1 MRINGCIRAERDL
14 YAAGE
19 SMGDVLARRGHNCF
33 SFDQQEIRNM
43 ILRCMLDEPV
53 AQIKSRHQ
61 ERAILLHFS
70 DCSIV
75 DVGTVLY
82 RIHARLRRPQNPL
95 CSMGVGCNLA
105 AKTMGVCDNGL
116 HLFKRVLRSLGLSPL
131 DSTPPDAHILIK
143 SAPYLI

>member
-1 MRINGCIRAERDL
+1 HD
-14 YAAGE
+14 
-19 SMGDVLARRGHNCF
+19 CF

-43 ILRCMLDEPV
+43 ILCCMLDEPV

-61 ERAILLHFS
+61 VRAILLHFG

-95 CSMGVGCNLA
+95 RSMGVGCNLA
-105 AKTMGVCDNGL
+105 AKTMGVCDNA
-116 HLFKRVLRSLGLSPL
+116 FISSSVYCEAWGLSPL
-131 DSTPPDAHILIK
+131 GCTPPVAHILIRSDLYFIISRALCCTPSTP
-143 SAPYLI
+143 SATPSAVA